1 MKKLS
6 QNKILIPVVTLLS
19 ILLGIYI
26 AVTKINS
33 STQNSELSIKNGNWI
48 VNPNMDLKDNYQ
60 RAYISRIGVFALD
73 EKEALYFLASKDSDG
88 QILSSDFDYQNNW

>member
-6 QNKILIPVVTLLS
+6 QNKILIPIVTLLS

-33 STQNSELSIKNGNWI
+33 STQNSELSIKKW
-48 VNPNMDLKDNYQ
+48 Q
-60 RAYISRIGVFALD
+60 LD
-73 EKEALYFLASKDSDG
+73 S
-88 QILSSDFDYQNNW
+88 

>member
-1 MKKLS
+1 MKNLS

-26 AVTKINS
+26 SVTKINS

-60 RAYISRIGVFALD
+60 RAYIARIGVFALD
-73 EKEALYFLASKDSDG
+73 EKESL
-88 QILSSDFDYQNNW
+88 